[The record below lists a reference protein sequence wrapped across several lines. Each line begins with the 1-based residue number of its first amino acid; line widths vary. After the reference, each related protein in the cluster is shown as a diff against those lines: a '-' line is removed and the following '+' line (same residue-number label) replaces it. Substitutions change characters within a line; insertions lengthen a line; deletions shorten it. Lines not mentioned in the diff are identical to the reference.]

1 MAQSNDIF
9 GMLNLMVRPG
19 FCVRDGIIVEVNQS
33 AERYLLS
40 PGDELAPLLNTGH
53 TEYAEFCGGCLYLTL
68 KIADQVWGASVS
80 RMGEF
85 DVFLLEQD
93 EDQAEL
99 RALALAAMELREP
112 LTNVMTMAD
121 ELFPAAAD
129 SDKPDA
135 QNKVARL
142 NRGLFQMLRL
152 VFNMSDASR
161 YSSVSAPTETWNICA
176 ILEDV
181 FSSAADLVSHA
192 GLQLTFSNLSQ
203 PVFGLADKER
213 LERAVLNIL
222 SNAIKFT
229 PAGGTIEAKLTR
241 KGRLLVLTVQDSG
254 DGVSENLKGS
264 VYSRFR
270 RTPALEDGRYGIGL
284 GMVLIRSAAAQ
295 HGGTV
300 LLDQPDGH
308 GARVTMTIAIR
319 ENKSTI
325 VRSPVFQVDYA
336 GGRDHKLIELS
347 DSLPSTLYDSKRI
360 N

>member
-19 FCVRDGIIVEVNQS
+19 FCVRDGKIVEINQN
-33 AERYLLS
+33 AEGFMLS
-40 PGDELAPLLNTGH
+40 PGDAIAPLLHTGH
-53 TEYAEFCGGCLYLTL
+53 EEYAAFTGGCLYLTL
-68 KIADQVWGASVS
+68 KLADQIRGASVT

-85 DVFLLEQD
+85 DVFLLEQE

-99 RALALAAMELREP
+99 RAMALAAMELREP
-112 LTNVMTMAD
+112 LTNLMTVAD
-121 ELFPAAAD
+121 ELFPTAAD
-129 SDKPDA
+129 PENPDA
-135 QNKVARL
+135 MDKVARL

-161 YSSVSAPTETWNICA
+161 YNAASEPKEAWNICA
-176 ILEDV
+176 VLEDV
-181 FSSAADLVSHA
+181 FSSAADLVSQA
-192 GLQLTFSNLSQ
+192 GLTLSFTNLSQ
-203 PVFGLADKER
+203 PVYGLADKER

-241 KGRLLVLTVQDSG
+241 KGHLLVLTVQDNG
-254 DGVSENLKGS
+254 DGVSEPIKGS
-264 VYSRFR
+264 VYHRFR
-270 RTPALEDGRYGIGL
+270 RTPALEDGRFGIGL

-300 LLDQPDGH
+300 LLDQPDGQ
-308 GARVTMTIAIR
+308 GTRVTMTIAIR
-319 ENKSTI
+319 ENKNTI

-336 GGRDHKLIELS
+336 GGRDHTLIELS
-347 DSLPSTLYDSKRI
+347 DSLPASLYDSKII